1 MLNTTKKQHILA
13 LVMLSLT
20 AFFWGAGF
28 VLNDSLLANYFNDTP
43 ILLNAIRFGL
53 SSVLLL
59 CIFAKRIRWNKTNL
73 LYSAI
78 GGVFLFAAFTLQV
91 YGLRLTTPAHSG
103 FFTAAYIVFVPFIA
117 WIAFRKRPHA
127 STFVGVGVA
136 IVGLA
141 LLNFNTSSDASGD
154 TIVGDLITLG
164 SALMFTFQ
172 IVWSEVSLKK
182 GVDHLSFT
190 TLQMTTASV
199 LFVIFTLTFEHRSY
213 AALTFDW
220 AKGGWQLALV
230 TLCGTAFAYFAQ
242 TYSQQHVNSSET
254 ALIMGC
260 ESPIGA
266 VISLL
271 VGSDVF
277 SWNMLVGG
285 LMVILAVALVEIV
298 PTLGKKKS
306 TQNTQD
312 APEPLQTDTSDV

>member
-28 VLNDSLLANYFNDTP
+28 VLNDGLLANYFNDTP

-78 GGVFLFAAFTLQV
+78 GGVFLFTAFTLQV

-117 WIAFRKRPHA
+117 WIAFRKRPLA
-127 STFVGVGVA
+127 STFIGIGVA

-141 LLNFNTSSDASGD
+141 LLNFNTSSDGSGD
-154 TIVGDLITLG
+154 TIVGDLITLS

-199 LFVIFTLTFEHRSY
+199 LFGIFTLTFEHRSY

-242 TYSQQHVNSSET
+242 TYSQQHLNSSET

-312 APEPLQTDTSDV
+312 APEPPQTDTSDV